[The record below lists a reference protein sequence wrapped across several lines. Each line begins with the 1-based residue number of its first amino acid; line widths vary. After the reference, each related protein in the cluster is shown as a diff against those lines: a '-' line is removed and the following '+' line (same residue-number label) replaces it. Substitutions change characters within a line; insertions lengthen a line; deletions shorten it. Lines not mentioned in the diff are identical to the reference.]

1 MAKRVQIKIDKK
13 GIGQMLKGQDEGNR
27 IKEALAAHMDSV
39 ATRAQSGLPGDVHVD
54 RRDYVGHDR
63 LRSTAGIPGSLE
75 ARDGTLSR
83 AFGVSGKL
91 KGR

>member
-1 MAKRVQIKIDKK
+1 MAKRVQIKIDKR

-54 RRDYVGHDR
+54 RRDWVGRDR
-63 LRSTAGIPGSLE
+63 LRSTAGIPGSIE
-75 ARDGTLSR
+75 ARDGTLTR
-83 AFGVSGKL
+83 AFGHTGKL
-91 KGR
+91 KG